1 MMKIERLLS
10 MLVILL
16 NKEIVS
22 ADELANKL
30 EVSKRTIYR
39 DVESLAISGL
49 PVVTIHGRYGGI
61 GLIPSYKMDKYLF
74 SDKEKQ
80 KIIEALR
87 LQHTILQEDNQILI
101 GKLENLKGDEGSY
114 DNFTFYSP
122 TLHRKEI
129 EIETKEKLKT
139 LRAAVTHQKKMK
151 IKYISLNGEI
161 TNRVISPYSIN
172 LTDGSWYILGYCE
185 KRNDSRIFKLTR
197 IREFLILDEAC
208 ITMERKEFNSTSI
221 YEQVELIFHK
231 DQLGKL
237 YDFFLDEEIEVLLN
251 NIKVTFKY
259 DRNRNIIPFLL
270 MFGNSV
276 DVIKPDELKEEYF
289 IELNKIHKKINDD
302 NQLSYLR

>member
-1 MMKIERLLS
+1 MKIERLLS

-16 NKEIVS
+16 TKEIVT

-87 LQHTILQEDNQILI
+87 IQHAILQEDNHILI
-101 GKLENLKGDEGSY
+101 DKLENLKGDNDSY
-114 DNFTFYSP
+114 NNITFYSP

-139 LRAAVTHQKKMK
+139 LRAAVAHQKKLK
-151 IKYISLNGEI
+151 IKYVSLNGEI
-161 TNRVISPYSIN
+161 TSRVISPYSIN
-172 LTDGSWYILGYCE
+172 LADGSWYIAGYCE
-185 KRNDSRIFKLTR
+185 KREDNRIFKLTR
-197 IREFLILDEAC
+197 IREISLLDEAC
-208 ITMERKEFNSTSI
+208 LSIEGKEFNQMSS
-221 YEQVELIFHK
+221 YVQVVLAFQRN
-231 DQLGKL
+231 QLGKL
-237 YDFFLDEEIEVLLN
+237 YDFFLEEEIEILPN
-251 NIKVTFKY
+251 TIKVTFKY
-259 DRNRNIIPFLL
+259 DTNKNLLPFLL

-276 DVIKPDELKEEYF
+276 DVLKPDTIKKEYYN
-289 IELNKIHKKINDD
+289 ELNKIYKKINDD
-302 NQLSYLR
+302 NQLSYIP